1 MCDAATML
9 FSRFF
14 RPKPSPEINEETTL
28 SEMKALTKRL
38 SGAAFREFTSPH
50 RSQTGGGVRLGRK
63 GRGTIATIGI
73 IPSAGVKV
81 P

>member
-1 MCDAATML
+1 ML

-14 RPKPSPEINEETTL
+14 RPVQATEISEETTL

-38 SGAAFREFTSPH
+38 SGQTFREFTSPH
-50 RSQTGGGVRLGRK
+50 RSQAGGGIQLTRK

-73 IPSAGVKV
+73 VPSMGVKV

>member
-1 MCDAATML
+1 ML

-14 RPKPSPEINEETTL
+14 RPEPDPEINEETTL
-28 SEMKALTKRL
+28 SELKALTNRL
-38 SGAAFREFTSPH
+38 SGTAFREFTSPH

>member
-1 MCDAATML
+1 ML

-14 RPKPSPEINEETTL
+14 QPTPIREITEEATL
-28 SEMKALTKRL
+28 SEMKALTDRL
-38 SGAAFREFTSPH
+38 SGGAFREFTSPH
-50 RSQTGGGVRLGRK
+50 RNQAGGGIQLVRK

-73 IPSAGVKV
+73 IPIAGVKS